1 MCSLIDSAFLVCFS
15 LMLKPS
21 SILQVNALDEHAFLD
36 PEDPEYPYFALRD
49 SPEETVWRAAYW
61 QEEGESVKDFQ
72 IVTITFTAVG
82 VTTLFPHV
90 LYVQPGGEHIRYRL
104 DGRLFKSC
112 VSSDGQLLYSIAT
125 DKFYKVF

>member
-1 MCSLIDSAFLVCFS
+1 VCSVIDSALLVCFS
-15 LMLKPS
+15 LMLKS
-21 SILQVNALDEHAFLD
+21 RSILQVNALDNPGYLD
-36 PEDPEYPYFALRD
+36 PENSEYPYFALREC
-49 SPEETVWRAAYW
+49 PVEMVERAAYW
-61 QEEGESVKDFQ
+61 AEEGESVKDLQ

-112 VSSDGQLLYSIAT
+112 MSSDGQLLYSIAT